1 MKRLVLIVTI
11 IIATLPLSAQVIKLD
26 VGTTFSSMQ
35 DDTPMHNFSKTL
47 VGSSVAFGVDWLE
60 KEWFYLSSEVGYITT
75 GGAERIEI
83 MDSPGLPT
91 GEADWQLMRHNIHVN
106 TTFRAKLALNRFHVY
121 LGVGPKVDIPVQIEL
136 TDTYNDATDS
146 NLPFLKNEVMF
157 GIKAEAGVAYNFND
171 VRVGLNFAYLPDFTR
186 QASYLNQTTRN
197 DIFKLSIS
205 VGYIL

>member
-35 DDTPMHNFSKTL
+35 DDTPMHNFSNTL

-75 GGAERIEI
+75 GGAERIEV

-106 TTFRAKLALNRFHVY
+106 TTFRAKLSIKRFHAY
-121 LGVGPKVDIPVQIEL
+121 IGVGPKADIPVQIEL
-136 TDTYNDATDS
+136 TDTYNNATDS